1 MAASACADDENGLH
15 ALKPSLEAAK
25 SRNRLQI
32 AMDKPTESRVIF
44 SITPRRLNVMLDPT
58 DRALVGLLRENARI
72 GHAEAARRLN
82 LSRTTVQARVE
93 SLERRGVIVGYTVR
107 LAEEVSRRLVRAH
120 VTIVIAPKASAAVV
134 STLQRMA
141 EIRALHSVSGP
152 FDLLAVVEAQDVPSL
167 DAAIDR
173 IGTLDGVER
182 TQSSIILSTKF
193 ER

>member
-1 MAASACADDENGLH
+1 MDKLT
-15 ALKPSLEAAK
+15 K
-25 SRNRLQI
+25 SRLDVG
-32 AMDKPTESRVIF
+32 MLPTA
-44 SITPRRLNVMLDPT
+44 LNVMLDPT
-58 DRALVGLLRENARI
+58 DRALIALLRENARI

-107 LAEEVSRRLVRAH
+107 LAEEVSRRAVRAQ
-120 VTIVIAPKASAAVV
+120 VTVVIAPKSSAAVA
-134 STLQRMA
+134 S
-141 EIRALHSVSGP
+141 ALKRIPELTALYSVAGP
-152 FDLLAVVEAQDVPSL
+152 FDLLAVVEAADVPSL

-173 IGTLDGVER
+173 IGAVEGVER

>member
-1 MAASACADDENGLH
+1 MECMSE
-15 ALKPSLEAAK
+15 PSLEASE

-32 AMDKPTESRVIF
+32 AMDKPTESRVEIGT
-44 SITPRRLNVMLDPT
+44 TPIRLNVMLDST
-58 DRALVGLLRENARI
+58 DCALVGLLRENARI

-107 LAEEVSRRLVRAH
+107 LAEEVSRRLVRAQ
-120 VTIVIAPKASAAVV
+120 VTIVIAPKSSAAVV
-134 STLQRMA
+134 SALHRMV

-152 FDLLAVVEAQDVPSL
+152 FDLLAVVEAEDVPSL

-173 IGTLDGVER
+173 IGALEGVER

>member
-1 MAASACADDENGLH
+1 M
-15 ALKPSLEAAK
+15 
-25 SRNRLQI
+25 QI
-32 AMDKPTESRVIF
+32 AMDIQAK
-44 SITPRRLNVMLDPT
+44 RRHLFRGTTTRLVTTMLDAT
-58 DRALVGLLRENARI
+58 DRALIALLRENARI

-93 SLERRGVIVGYTVR
+93 SLERRGVIAGYTLR
-107 LAEEVSRRLVRAH
+107 LAEEVTSRMVRAH
-120 VTIVIAPKASAAVV
+120 VTIVVAPKASGGVV
-134 STLQRMA
+134 SALQRMP
-141 EIRALHSVSGP
+141 ELRALHSVAGV

-173 IGTLDGVER
+173 IGAVEGVER

>member
-1 MAASACADDENGLH
+1 
-15 ALKPSLEAAK
+15 
-25 SRNRLQI
+25 
-32 AMDKPTESRVIF
+32 MDRPTESRVDPGG
-44 SITPRRLNVMLDPT
+44 TPSALVTSMLDAT
-58 DRALVGLLRENARI
+58 DRALVALLRENARI

-93 SLERRGVIVGYTVR
+93 SLERRGVITGYTLR
-107 LAEEVSRRLVRAH
+107 LAEEVTSRMVRAH
-120 VTIVIAPKASAAVV
+120 VTIVVAPKASAGVV
-134 STLQRMA
+134 TALKRMP
-141 EIRALHSVSGP
+141 ELRALHSVAGV

-173 IGTLDGVER
+173 IGAVEGVER